1 MLELVASRKGHYSI
15 NHTHVVNQV
24 IEKFFYYIAFKDY
37 TWAFDSADASAVS
50 CNPGVDETHVDTLM

>member
-1 MLELVASRKGHYSI
+1 MLELVASRKG
-15 NHTHVVNQV
+15 HVVNQV

-50 CNPGVDETHVDTLM
+50 CNPGVDETHVNTLM